1 MPKTILLA
9 SLALLA
15 APAAADPIL
24 IGNADGSVTLVAPID
39 SAAPTLLLEPVPR
52 RSRNA
57 GHARARAEAE
67 AEAERDRAFQE
78 ATAQAREAERV
89 PRPH

>member
-15 APAAADPIL
+15 APAATDPIL
-24 IGNADGSVTLVAPID
+24 IGNPDGSVTLVASID
-39 SAAPTLLLEPVPR
+39 SAAPTLLMEPVPR

-57 GHARARAEAE
+57 GHARARAE

>member
-15 APAAADPIL
+15 APAAADPML
-24 IGNADGSVTLVAPID
+24 IGNPDGSFTLTAPID
-39 SAAPTLLLEPVPR
+39 SAPPSLLLERAPR
-52 RSRNA
+52 RARNA
-57 GHARARAEAE
+57 GHVRARAEAE
-67 AEAERDRAFQE
+67 AEIDRAFQE
-78 ATAQAREAERV
+78 AIAQAREAERV

>member
-9 SLALLA
+9 SLALVA
-15 APAAADPIL
+15 APAAAAPL
-24 IGNADGSVTLVAPID
+24 LVANPDGSVTLTAAID
-39 SAAPTLLLEPVPR
+39 SRPPTALLEQAPR
-52 RSRNA
+52 HARNA

-67 AEAERDRAFQE
+67 AELDRAFQE
-78 ATAQAREAERV
+78 ATAQARESERV